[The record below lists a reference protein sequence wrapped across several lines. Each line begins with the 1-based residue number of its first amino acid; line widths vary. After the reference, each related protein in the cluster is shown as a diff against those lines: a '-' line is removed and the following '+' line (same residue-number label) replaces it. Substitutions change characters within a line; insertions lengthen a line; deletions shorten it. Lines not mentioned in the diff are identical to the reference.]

1 MSRGPR
7 VPTAVARRVTALA
20 CERFVR
26 EDIAWETQRS
36 RYAMTYAQQRAP
48 RGVEASTRVVGG
60 VPCLEMTPKD
70 ARDDAAIV
78 HIHDGGYCIGSPRNA
93 RAYAG
98 WLARHLSVRVVMP
111 DYRLAPEH
119 PFPAAFEDAAA
130 VTDAVFAEFGRVALS
145 GASAGG
151 GLATAVAAD
160 RRDAGRASPDALV
173 LLSPWLDLTDN
184 HVWDLELA
192 SRDPILTPEWIAAC
206 GAAYATGDFYD
217 PRVSPLLG
225 SVAGL
230 PAALVICG
238 SDEILASDSMRFA
251 AAVHAAGGSASLR
264 VVPGLWHIF
273 ALQVGTLREADRATQ
288 AVADFLG
295 GALS

>member
-1 MSRGPR
+1 M
-7 VPTAVARRVTALA
+7 VALA
-20 CERFVR
+20 SERFVR
-26 EDIAWETQRS
+26 DDLAWETQRS

-48 RGVEASTRVVGG
+48 RGVAVSTRVVGG
-60 VPCLEMTPKD
+60 VPCLELTPKRP
-70 ARDDAAIV
+70 RDDAAIV
-78 HIHDGGYCIGSPRNA
+78 HLHDGGYCIGSPRNA

-98 WLARHLSVRVVMP
+98 LLARDLSVRVVLP

-119 PFPAAFEDAAA
+119 PFPAAFEDASA
-130 VTDAVFAEFGRVALS
+130 VTDAVFAEVGRVALS

-151 GLATAVAAD
+151 GLAAAVAAD
-160 RRDAGRASPDALV
+160 RRDAGSPAPDALV

-192 SRDPILTPEWIAAC
+192 SRDPILTPEWLAAS
-206 GAAYATGDFYD
+206 GAAYATGDVYD

-230 PAALVICG
+230 PPALVICG

-251 AAVHAAGGSASLR
+251 AAVHAAGGAASLR
-264 VVPGLWHIF
+264 VAPGLWHIY
-273 ALQVGTLREADRATQ
+273 ALQVGVLREADLAAG
-288 AVADFLG
+288 AVTGFLRH
-295 GALS
+295 ALS